1 MTLIPRESHASQRC
15 DDTALAAPNDVPR
28 VGRAESLA
36 PELGIDGLGAGARRA
51 NALVLSLS
59 AHNRRRGGGGAGRG
73 GSGSSS
79 RRGLLD
85 DGELH
90 DVEGTYPDGIT
101 AVQVVDIFVSRGI
114 RFSEA
119 TFRKYVQQGLVPRSK
134 RVGRKGKHRGSLGM
148 YPARTV
154 RRING
159 IKRLMGEGYTIEEIQ
174 EQFLRFTDAIE
185 GLEES
190 LGEVFAR
197 LQTESLSPRFDT
209 KTRRDL
215 DREIKDA
222 RKTADE
228 LLERLDELARRTQA
242 PRKDDYRST
251 GAAGSAEDL
260 L

>member
-1 MTLIPRESHASQRC
+1 MILIPRDSHASQRC
-15 DDTALAAPNDVPR
+15 DDTALAAPHDGPR
-28 VGRAESLA
+28 AGRPPGIV
-36 PELGIDGLGAGARRA
+36 PELGIDAVGVGARRA
-51 NALVLSLS
+51 SALVLSLA
-59 AHNRRRGGGGAGRG
+59 AHNRRRGGGGSSRG

-79 RRGLLD
+79 RAGLLSD
-85 DGELH
+85 DELRELE
-90 DVEGTYPDGIT
+90 DGFPDGIT
-101 AVQVVDIFVSRGI
+101 AVQVVDLFVSRGI

-119 TFRKYVQQGLVPRSK
+119 TFRKYVQQGLVPRSR

-148 YPARTV
+148 YPARIV

-159 IKRLMGEGYTIEEIQ
+159 IKRRMGEGYTIEEIH

-185 GLEES
+185 GLDEGLS
-190 LGEVFAR
+190 EVFAR
-197 LQTESLSPRFDT
+197 LQVEADSPRFDT